1 MFPQTVEKFFSKDI
15 KYLVSNKKEARY
27 VNDLRQ
33 TCPVPS
39 PDSGQSS
46 PHPGSNPHKPCS
58 HGDNVKGRSLNPTD
72 AVSVPL

>member
-1 MFPQTVEKFFSKDI
+1 M
-15 KYLVSNKKEARY
+15 NG
-27 VNDLRQ
+27 LRQ
-33 TCPVPS
+33 TCRVPS

-72 AVSVPL
+72 AVSVLL